1 MKVIKKIICISL
13 GFMLLSG
20 ISGCVFDKAKKKT
33 PTEVVSQSLDYIKSG
48 DSENIQ
54 GMLSENLPINIKG
67 NSGLKELLPE
77 SSEKL
82 EDALKNI
89 TYKVNS
95 ENING
100 NKAVV
105 NVTVN
110 GPDLKEPFDMM
121 ISDVVKDIKSG
132 ELRITKFDIDKVS
145 KKYDSSFSDLIK
157 NVKTTERTGNIE
169 LEKKHGKWVVNM
181 DDLSKLSININPDD
195 YDDKYELSSDDIHKL
210 LDK

>member
-20 ISGCVFDKAKKKT
+20 ISGCGFDKAKERT

-132 ELRITKFDIDKVS
+132 ELRITKFDINKVS
-145 KKYDSSFSDLIK
+145 KKYDNSFSDLIK